1 MSLLLSLRA
10 TRVASKAAKIYRDA
24 TGRMPSPVDLKY
36 LQDSAYYGT
45 DEKELAFTI
54 LLAQLKSERIGP
66 DASIVTEYRDARDPL
81 TKRIV
86 RSLKWI
92 SEKEDISDWK
102 LKEFQETLENMKI
115 G

>member
-1 MSLLLSLRA
+1 MSLFLSLRA
-10 TRVASKAAKIYRDA
+10 MRVANKAAKIYRDA

-36 LQDSAYYGT
+36 LQESAYYGT
-45 DEKELAFTI
+45 NEKALAFTI
-54 LLAQLKSERIGP
+54 LLAQLKYEHIGL
-66 DASIVTEYRDARDPL
+66 DASLVTEYRNAEDPL

-92 SEKEDISDWK
+92 SEKENISDWQ
-102 LKEFQETLENMKI
+102 LEEFRETLNKMNI